1 MFITLIA
8 CLMLVVGAVSAEDAV
23 AISDSQNSLPLG
35 NDISDAAAEAD
46 DSSALAD
53 DSNGASSKGTDPVSV
68 NVKVNYEYAD
78 DTGKL
83 VPDFYVVS
91 NDKYLNF
98 TKKLDSNNNYIL
110 NVENFNGDKLNITA
124 MTAGYGSEVKVING
138 ADLTKLISFDLK
150 ASEAYKLGRTVTEI
164 ADSKLDFKNAD
175 DVLAITTAGLTKL
188 NGVTSEDAME
198 AIVNYGKVSYS
209 NVLMLR

>member
-1 MFITLIA
+1 
-8 CLMLVVGAVSAEDAV
+8 
-23 AISDSQNSLPLG
+23 
-35 NDISDAAAEAD
+35 
-46 DSSALAD
+46 
-53 DSNGASSKGTDPVSV
+53 
-68 NVKVNYEYAD
+68 
-78 DTGKL
+78 
-83 VPDFYVVS
+83 
-91 NDKYLNF
+91 
-98 TKKLDSNNNYIL
+98 
-110 NVENFNGDKLNITA
+110 

-175 DVLAITTAGLTKL
+175 DVLAITTAGLAKL

-209 NVLMLR
+209 NVLMLRQSAVDPIDFAFITKKGKELKEKLHTK